1 MFFVYHSWS
10 TWGLEMLVYFE
21 EKGKLEYPAKKPLR
35 AKERTNNK
43 LNLQM
48 AFTPDHIGG
57 GWVLSPL
64 CHPSGAII
72 AKPHLDNNNNNN
84 NFISIALLSYVQG
97 ALQSCKQHY
106 WKIFTNLRP
115 YPNILDALCSIFIL
129 TSFSHLATPCCV
141 GHRHDVGW
149 KCCVVFAGLYE
160 CCTVQYRS
168 ACTL

>member
-35 AKERTNNK
+35 AKERTSNK

-48 AFTPDHIGG
+48 TFTPDHIGG

-72 AKPHLDNNNNNN
+72 AKPHLD
-84 NFISIALLSYVQG
+84 S
-97 ALQSCKQHY
+97 
-106 WKIFTNLRP
+106 
-115 YPNILDALCSIFIL
+115 LCSIFIL

-168 ACTL
+168 ACTLQFLTRLPLYLQLYAFFQHLLNYFSGLLF

>member
-72 AKPHLDNNNNNN
+72 AKPHLD
-84 NFISIALLSYVQG
+84 
-97 ALQSCKQHY
+97 
-106 WKIFTNLRP
+106 
-115 YPNILDALCSIFIL
+115 ALCSIFIL

-149 KCCVVFAGLYE
+149 KCCVVFSGLYE

-168 ACTL
+168 AYTLFSFKPGYIYSCMPFSSIFWITFLFFSFSL

>member
-21 EKGKLEYPAKKPLR
+21 EMGKHGVPSKKSLR
-35 AKERTNNK
+35 AKERTNTK
-43 LNLQM
+43 LNPQM
-48 AFTPDHIGG
+48 ALTPNHMGG

-64 CHPSGAII
+64 HHPSPAII
-72 AKPHLDNNNNNN
+72 AKLH
-84 NFISIALLSYVQG
+84 
-97 ALQSCKQHY
+97 
-106 WKIFTNLRP
+106 
-115 YPNILDALCSIFIL
+115 LDALCSIFSL

-149 KCCVVFAGLYE
+149 KRCVVFAGLYE

-168 ACTL
+168 AYTLFSFKPGYIYSCMPFPAFVKLLFWFSLLVYQWKLMLPLYSDM